1 MQAMRQAREQ
11 SELIRRGDRW
21 IEAQIAE
28 KCGFDIRKFR
38 TARAA

>member
-21 IEAQIAE
+21 IEAQTAE

-38 TARAA
+38 ATQAA